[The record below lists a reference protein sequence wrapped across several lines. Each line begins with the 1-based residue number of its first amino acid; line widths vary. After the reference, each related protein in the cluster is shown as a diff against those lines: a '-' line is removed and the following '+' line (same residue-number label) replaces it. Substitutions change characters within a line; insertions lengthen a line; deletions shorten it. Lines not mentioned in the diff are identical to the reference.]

1 MDILNDV
8 LEKLRLH
15 SEVFLHARFCD
26 KWVVDI
32 GPLNLKVSF
41 HVIAHGDCWLRVP
54 DSSTPLALHEGDL
67 VICLRNPPHFVT
79 PSSAYPA
86 DDLPRNSPASDLIPG
101 DDTQGESTTLICGK
115 CEFLQYSW
123 NPVLEALQNIM
134 VIPTKDSA
142 KTNLGT
148 IVKLMIAEAENNHTS
163 SSAIIDRLS
172 DILLIEAIRT
182 YTHLNEQDKGY
193 IAALKDSRL
202 SKALTS
208 FHKAPGQNWTVQTL
222 SEEAT
227 MSRSSF
233 ADQFKHMIGMSPMEY
248 VTGWRM
254 QHAYDVLSSDN
265 KSVTQIAEECGY
277 QSEPAFRKA
286 FKKQFGV
293 GPGSVRR
300 EAKEVSEQ
308 PA

>member
-1 MDILNDV
+1 MDILNEI
-8 LEKLRLH
+8 LQKLRLR
-15 SEVFLHARFCD
+15 SEIFLHARFCNE
-26 KWVVDI
+26 WVVDI
-32 GPLNLKVSF
+32 EPLELKVSF

-54 DSSTPLALHEGDL
+54 DSPTPLALHEGDL

-101 DDTQGESTTLICGK
+101 DDVQGESTTLICGK

-142 KTNLGT
+142 QTNLGT
-148 IVKLMIAEAENNHTS
+148 IIKLMIAEAEANNTS

-182 YTHLNEQDKGY
+182 YSQLNAQDKGY
-193 IAALKDSRL
+193 LAALKEPRL
-202 SKALTS
+202 CKALTS
-208 FHKAPGQNWTVQTL
+208 FHKAPDQNWTVQTL

-227 MSRSSF
+227 MSRSAF
-233 ADQFKHMIGMSPMEY
+233 AELFKHMVGMSPMEY

-254 QHAYDVLSSDN
+254 QHAYDVLTLDN
-265 KSVTQIAEECGY
+265 KSVTQIAEDCGY

-286 FKKQFGV
+286 FKKQFGI
-293 GPGSVRR
+293 GPGTVRR
-300 EAKEVSEQ
+300 DAKELSMQ

>member
-8 LEKLRLH
+8 LHKLRLR
-15 SEVFLHARFCD
+15 SEIFLHARFCN
-26 KWVVDI
+26 KWVIDI
-32 GPLNLKVSF
+32 EPLDLKASF

-54 DSSTPLALHEGDL
+54 DSDTPVALHEGDL

-79 PSSAYPA
+79 PGSDYPA
-86 DDLPRNSPASDLIPG
+86 NDLPRNSPASD
-101 DDTQGESTTLICGK
+101 DVQGESTTLICGK

-123 NPVLEALQNIM
+123 NPILESLQNIM

-142 KTNLGT
+142 QTNLGT
-148 IVKLMIAEAENNHTS
+148 IIKLMIAEAEANNTS
-163 SSAIIDRLS
+163 SSAVIDRLS
-172 DILLIEAIRT
+172 DILLIESIRT
-182 YTHLNEQDKGY
+182 YSQFNEKDKGY
-193 IAALKDSRL
+193 LSALKDPRL
-202 SKALTS
+202 SRALTS
-208 FHKAPGQNWTVQTL
+208 FHKMPEKNWTVQTL
-222 SEEAT
+222 SEEAA
-227 MSRSSF
+227 MSRSAF
-233 ADQFKHMIGMSPMEY
+233 ADLFKHMVGMSPMEY

-254 QHAYDVLSSDN
+254 QNAYEVLSSDST
-265 KSVTQIAEECGY
+265 SVTQIAEKCGY

-300 EAKEVSEQ
+300 EARELAAN

>member
-1 MDILNDV
+1 MDILNEV
-8 LEKLRLH
+8 LQKLRLR
-15 SEVFLHARFCD
+15 SEIFLHARFCN

-32 GPLNLKVSF
+32 EPLDLKASF
-41 HVIAHGDCWLRVP
+41 HVISHGDCWLRVP
-54 DSSTPLALHEGDL
+54 DSDTPLALHEGDL

-86 DDLPRNSPASDLIPG
+86 DDLARNSPASD
-101 DDTQGESTTLICGK
+101 DVQGESTTLICGK

-123 NPVLEALQNIM
+123 NPILEGLQNIM

-142 KTNLGT
+142 QTNLGT
-148 IVKLMIAEAENNHTS
+148 IIKLMIAEAEANNAS

-172 DILLIEAIRT
+172 DILFIEAIRT
-182 YTHLNEQDKGY
+182 YMQVNEKDRGY
-193 IAALKDSRL
+193 LAALKEPRL
-202 SKALTS
+202 SKALAS
-208 FHKAPGQNWTVQTL
+208 FHKTPEQNWTVQTL
-222 SEEAT
+222 SEEAA
-227 MSRSSF
+227 MSRSAF
-233 ADQFKHMIGMSPMEY
+233 ADLFKHMVGMSPMEY

-254 QHAYDVLSSDN
+254 QSAYDVLSSDN
-265 KSVTQIAEECGY
+265 TSVTQIAENCGY

-300 EAKEVSEQ
+300 EAKALTEQ
-308 PA
+308 AAG

>member
-8 LEKLRLH
+8 LQKLRLH
-15 SEVFLHARFCD
+15 SEIFLNARFCNE
-26 KWVVDI
+26 WVIDI
-32 GPLNLKVSF
+32 EALDLKASF
-41 HVIAHGDCWLRVP
+41 HVIAHGNCWLRVP
-54 DSSTPLALHEGDL
+54 DSDTPLALHEGDL

-79 PSSAYPA
+79 PDPAYPA
-86 DDLPRNSPASDLIPG
+86 DDLARNSPISD
-101 DDTQGESTTLICGK
+101 DVEGESTTLICGK

-123 NPVLEALQNIM
+123 NPILEGLQNIM

-142 KTNLGT
+142 QTNLGT
-148 IVKLMIAEAENNHTS
+148 IIKLMIAEAEANNTS

-182 YTHLNEQDKGY
+182 YSQLNEKDKG
-193 IAALKDSRL
+193 
-202 SKALTS
+202 
-208 FHKAPGQNWTVQTL
+208 
-222 SEEAT
+222 
-227 MSRSSF
+227 MSRSAF
-233 ADQFKHMIGMSPMEY
+233 ADLFKHMVGMSPMEY

-254 QHAYDVLSSDN
+254 QNAYDVLSSDN
-265 KSVTQIAEECGY
+265 TSVMQIAENSGY

-300 EAKEVSEQ
+300 EAKVMAEQ
-308 PA
+308 ATG